1 MMSFEIWDLQ
11 YLMPWKL
18 YFVVFKS
25 DTTERVWKVFFLW
38 YIFSPHQLFLSS
50 QVIFSLG
57 SDGLRAS
64 SEVHWGLNWAV
75 KIKGSVSLTH
85 THTHTS
91 GTGTS
96 WKKFL
101 HKSWHE
107 VSQANLSEKQ
117 RGWEKEKERK
127 TQQTADRGVERA
139 VMFFDW
145 LNRWCNGR
153 VAALWGQQRASITI
167 TWH

>member
-1 MMSFEIWDLQ
+1 MMSSEIWELV
-11 YLMPWKL
+11 LRCENFILWFSRL
-18 YFVVFKS
+18 TRLNEFEKS
-25 DTTERVWKVFFLW
+25 FFMIHL
-38 YIFSPHQLFLSS
+38 FSSPTLPPSCS
-50 QVIFSLG
+50 QVIFLLG

-85 THTHTS
+85 THLHTYSTHTS

-107 VSQANLSEKQ
+107 VSQANLSEKH
-117 RGWEKEKERK
+117 RGWEKEKARQRK
-127 TQQTADRGVERA
+127 PQTEELRGWWW
-139 VMFFDW
+139 F
-145 LNRWCNGR
+145 LTG
-153 VAALWGQQRASITI
+153 
-167 TWH
+167 